1 LALHHDLLEQAE
13 HLVRRE
19 RLKPKQAS
27 LRRSVSTAYYALFH
41 LLIDYAISL
50 MASRK
55 PPGLR
60 VLVGRAFAH
69 GEMHK
74 VCKNFASGGL
84 PDSTKS
90 LLAAPLSPH
99 VRMVAAVFF
108 DLQDARHEADYN
120 VAKSWTRLE
129 ATRHIQKVDEA
140 FKAAEKIWKTP
151 EGNVFFAALLLQR
164 QWTK

>member
-1 LALHHDLLEQAE
+1 MTLPHDLLEQAG

-27 LRRSVSTAYYALFH
+27 LRRSISTAYYALFH
-41 LLIDYAISL
+41 LLIEYATFPL
-50 MASRK
+50 APRK

-60 VLVGRAFAH
+60 ALVGRAFAH

-74 VCKNFASGGL
+74 VCKHFASGGL

-90 LLAAPLSPH
+90 LLAAPLSPD
-99 VRMVAAVFF
+99 VRMVAAIFV

-120 VAKSWTRLE
+120 VSKSWTRLE
-129 ATRHIQKVDEA
+129 GTRYIQKVHDA
-140 FKAAEKIWKTP
+140 FKAVEKIWKTP